1 VQEVAMQS
9 DTISIPKLELIVLR
23 NALKSAVDG
32 LYTATDDGT
41 NWYAKRRKLESAKL
55 ALQARQLWLQDR
67 MQTPS
72 EELDEDEEEEVEV

>member
-1 VQEVAMQS
+1 MQS
-9 DTISIPKLELIVLR
+9 DMITIPKLELIVLR

-67 MQTPS
+67 MQTQA
-72 EELDEDEEEEVEV
+72 DEDEEEEAEV

>member
-1 VQEVAMQS
+1 LQELAMQS

-67 MQTPS
+67 MQTEP
-72 EELDEDEEEEVEV
+72 EDEDEEESVEA